1 MLPITFFAADYVFF
15 SKSRGN
21 ANSALFFFPQTIT
34 FFAADY
40 VFFPNRERMRISHFF
55 FPPRQPDY
63 NLLIPGIY
71 FSPFNTERA
80 RGRFVLSEQEG
91 YIFPPFNTEP
101 RLFACQGELRR
112 SDRAERVEASR
123 ASRVELSRG
132 QVRRGHP
139 GQVRPG
145 HSDLTKFRLGQ
156 LLGQASYAAL
166 VEIDQVVK

>member
-1 MLPITFFAADYVFF
+1 
-15 SKSRGN
+15 
-21 ANSALFFFPQTIT
+21 
-34 FFAADY
+34 
-40 VFFPNRERMRISHFF
+40 MRISHFF

-139 GQVRPG
+139 GQVRAGHLTRSELATWPG
-145 HSDLTKFRLGQ
+145 QTWPPGQ
-156 LLGQASYAAL
+156 VRPDQISAWSAAWSGYL
-166 VEIDQVVK
+166 RRCCRN